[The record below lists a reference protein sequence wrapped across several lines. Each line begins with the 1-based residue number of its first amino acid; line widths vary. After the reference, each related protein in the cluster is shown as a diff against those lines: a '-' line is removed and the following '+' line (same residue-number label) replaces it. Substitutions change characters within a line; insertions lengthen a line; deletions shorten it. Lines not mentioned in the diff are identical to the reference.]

1 MQTKKYSYAITNLT
15 TGEMVEVVNCP
26 KKALAVAFALS
37 CVDGKIS
44 HTWDKGMKCWT
55 LTLQL
60 GDQEPQLIACSF
72 FPEPEKALEHMIS
85 HAVVWVNNTNLI
97 APLHID
103 YDIHISDIA
112 RSTESDRVYVW
123 FQQGIANFAAIVE
136 PQQQILSI
144 NWAADLTDP
153 DKHWLDIS
161 PSLHQ
166 WVIKLLLGVA
176 GISVDSLNLRQNPA
190 KLSWQWD

>member
-44 HTWDKGMKCWT
+44 HTWDKGVKCWT

-136 PQQQILSI
+136 PQQQVLSI

-166 WVIKLLLGVA
+166 WVNSRA
-176 GISVDSLNLRQNPA
+176 QHRFDTHERQYLVQQQN
-190 KLSWQWD
+190 

>member
-1 MQTKKYSYAITNLT
+1 MQTKKYSYAITNLN
-15 TGEMVEVVNCP
+15 TGEMVEIVNCP

-55 LTLQL
+55 LILQL

-72 FPEPEKALEHMIS
+72 FSEPEKALEHMIS

-103 YDIHISDIA
+103 YDIHISNIA
-112 RSTESDRVYVW
+112 RSTESGRIYVW

-136 PQQQILSI
+136 PQQQVLSI

-166 WVIKLLLGVA
+166 WVNSRA
-176 GISVDSLNLRQNPA
+176 QHRFDTHERQYLVQQQN
-190 KLSWQWD
+190 

>member
-1 MQTKKYSYAITNLT
+1 MKTKKYSYAITNLT

-37 CVDGKIS
+37 SVNGKIS
-44 HTWDKGMKCWT
+44 HTWDKSMKCWT

-60 GDQEPQLIACSF
+60 EDKEPQLIACSF

-123 FQQGIANFAAIVE
+123 FQQGIASFAAIVE

-166 WVIKLLLGVA
+166 WVIKLLLGVS
-176 GISVDSLNLRQNPA
+176 GISVENLNLRQNPA

>member
-37 CVDGKIS
+37 GVNGKIF

-60 GDQEPQLIACSF
+60 GDQVSQLIACSF

-103 YDIHISDIA
+103 YDINISDIA
-112 RSTESDRVYVW
+112 RSTESGRIYVW
-123 FQQGIANFAAIVE
+123 FQQGVANFAAIVE
-136 PQQQILSI
+136 PQQQVLSI

-176 GISVDSLNLRQNPA
+176 GISVESLNLRQNPEQ
-190 KLSWQWD
+190 LSWQWD

>member
-37 CVDGKIS
+37 SVNGKIS
-44 HTWDKGMKCWT
+44 HTWDKSMKCWT

-60 GDQEPQLIACSF
+60 EDKEPQLIACSF

-112 RSTESDRVYVW
+112 RSTESGRIYVW

-136 PQQQILSI
+136 PQQQVLSI

-153 DKHWLDIS
+153 DKHSLDIS
-161 PSLHQ
+161 PSLHH
-166 WVIKLLLGVA
+166 WVIKLLLGVS
-176 GISVDSLNLRQNPA
+176 GISVENLNLRQNPA